1 MGTIDASQTIEIDDQ
16 NQMGIVHSALPLES
30 FKDYYIGTILRPG
43 RTFEALLSDNRQL
56 RFGLYAILI
65 NTVLYTLVYIFLTIG
80 GSAPL
85 AIKPWLAIPAE
96 VYYYYNRFLLAPSLF
111 MC

>member
-56 RFGLYAILI
+56 RFGLY
-65 NTVLYTLVYIFLTIG
+65 
-80 GSAPL
+80 
-85 AIKPWLAIPAE
+85 E
-96 VYYYYNRFLLAPSLF
+96 QLLAAGSPRDLG
-111 MC
+111 